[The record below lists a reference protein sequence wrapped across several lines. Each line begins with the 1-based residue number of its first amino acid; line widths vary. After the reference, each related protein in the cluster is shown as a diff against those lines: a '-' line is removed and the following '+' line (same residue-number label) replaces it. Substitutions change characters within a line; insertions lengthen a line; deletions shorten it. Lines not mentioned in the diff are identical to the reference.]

1 MMENVYLQELKTIDK
16 NHSSK
21 HINMRIKSQND
32 YYKAIFFNGTKKIEE
47 LNIKENQYLD
57 IIFTINEDFYCPR
70 EKILKI
76 IDIKKSAQINV

>member
-1 MMENVYLQELKTIDK
+1 MKNAYLQELKIIDK

-47 LNIKENQYLD
+47 LDIKED
-57 IIFTINEDFYCPR
+57 R
-70 EKILKI
+70 
-76 IDIKKSAQINV
+76 S